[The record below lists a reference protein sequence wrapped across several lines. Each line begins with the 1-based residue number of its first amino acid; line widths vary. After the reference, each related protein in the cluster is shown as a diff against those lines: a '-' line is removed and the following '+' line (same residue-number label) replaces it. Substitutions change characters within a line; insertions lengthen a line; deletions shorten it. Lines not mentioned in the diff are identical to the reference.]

1 MQHCLTAWCLA
12 LTNFVML
19 SMCLGCY
26 NGMQRAAACGGVC
39 RVNQLDNCACTTHAR
54 QRRIRYKTQRA
65 ACASDYLHQ
74 VQQSGAVK
82 GLGQVLLD
90 DIRVIRINLGE
101 KDKCSD
107 LCSKKPFVGA
117 SSMQGT

>member
-1 MQHCLTAWCLA
+1 MQLCLTAWCLA

-39 RVNQLDNCACTTHAR
+39 RVNQLDNCACTTQAR

-82 GLGQVLLD
+82 GLGQVLLN
-90 DIRVIRINLGE
+90 DIWVVCINLGE
-101 KDKCSD
+101 KHKSSD
-107 LCSKKPFVGA
+107 LCSQKSLRGA
-117 SSMQGT
+117 QNMQFT